1 MRRIAVLGLS
11 IFLFSSSSALASPI
25 PRLADLYWLTNHASQ
40 PAIAQ
45 QQAQQTVITLQR
57 TACFGFC
64 PIYKLTIYGDGR
76 VVYEGERFV
85 KETGTRTTKISRAAV
100 RQLVKEFKQVNYF
113 TLSDSYT
120 GGHTD
125 APSAITSLTLGKQQ
139 KTVNHYMAA
148 PDAPETLKALED
160 KIDQVVN
167 SQQWIGT
174 DEERRPQNVK

>member
-1 MRRIAVLGLS
+1 MRRVAFLGFS
-11 IFLFSSSSALASPI
+11 ILLLSSSQALAGPL
-25 PRLADLYWLTNHASQ
+25 PRLANLYWLINHSTQ

-45 QQAQQTVITLQR
+45 QQAPPTIITLQR

-64 PIYKLTIYGDGR
+64 PMYKVTIYGDGK

-100 RQLVKEFKQVNYF
+100 QQLVKEFKQANYF
-113 TLSDSYT
+113 TLSDNYT

-139 KTVNHYMAA
+139 KLVHHYMAS

-160 KIDQVVN
+160 RIDQVVN

-174 DEERRPQNVK
+174 EEERRPQNR